1 MVSSTGGCGCFLGAA
16 GGCGCW
22 GCGRGSLGLP
32 RSRCRSAPSGV
43 GLRFSRVLR
52 KCCAQT
58 TTAPTVR
65 RLPRPAVA
73 RMRRFY
79 IYARAWRTLA
89 ARDSISSVLHAASNP
104 FCPGVFSDL
113 RDTEAKR
120 TAQRSPNTPRVLRA
134 ESRAIFSCVKRLHT
148 ANKQGALCER
158 CVTARRR
165 RAFHTRN
172 REQWAAAKQ
181 STASPTTTRGR
192 CTRTTRTAGDSCGC
206 ET

>member
-1 MVSSTGGCGCFLGAA
+1 MAAVVGGAGGAA
-16 GGCGCW
+16 LDCRVRGVVPRRRALGCDSAACFARP
-22 GCGRGSLGLP
+22 CPNNNSP
-32 RSRCRSAPSGV
+32 DRSSSPCPGAP
-43 GLRFSRVLR
+43 
-52 KCCAQT
+52 
-58 TTAPTVR
+58 
-65 RLPRPAVA
+65 

-79 IYARAWRTLA
+79 ISAWERRTLA

-158 CVTARRR
+158 CVTARDVDARYK
-165 RAFHTRN
+165 
-172 REQWAAAKQ
+172 QDGVKPWAAAKQ

-206 ET
+206 EA